1 VREDNLSTL
10 PRPILYASY
19 LQRPVMT
26 PRMNVVI
33 AGRIDPSMAAA
44 TVRSLRSDI
53 PPRVRTMRSIVSASV
68 GDQRFVL
75 FLVGVFGVAALL
87 LAALGLYSV
96 IAYLVVQ
103 RERELTIRVAL
114 GARASDILR
123 LVIGQGATLAL
134 AGIAIGSVLAVAAG
148 RLIADLLYGVSPI
161 DPIAFIGV
169 AVLIALVALMAC
181 WLPARR
187 ASRIALVALFALF
200 ALATGARA
208 QSVTIYRDAY
218 GVPHVFGQTDA
229 STVFG
234 FAYAQAED
242 NYARIE
248 ANYMLALGRG
258 AEMYGDSS
266 AGEDRLTLAL
276 DVPGLAQ
283 AEYRRLDAHTKALC
297 DGFAAGVNYY
307 LARHPGKY
315 LQHIEPW
322 YPLAFIRYN
331 YYVLGFVR
339 DPKIGVPFP
348 VNTGYFDGLT
358 NPARGSNG
366 WVIGPSKSATGHAML
381 FINPH
386 LPFFGPGQ
394 VYEGHV
400 HSDEG
405 WEFTGYTRFGF
416 PVPYVGHNQ
425 YLGWVSTDNA
435 ADVADGYVETF
446 DDPAHPLAYRY
457 GAGYRTA
464 TERTVDM
471 AGHRVR
477 FVATHHGP
485 IVATYNGKPVAARI
499 AHLADDGW
507 LAEWYAMTKAHNLR
521 EFKSA
526 IRPLAMLFGNVM
538 YADRDG
544 NTFYIYNGAV
554 PRRDPRFDWTKP
566 VDGSDPAT
574 EWHGYYPMD
583 SLPQLTNPATGWM
596 ENCNSSPFL
605 LTSSGNPDPAS
616 FTMPMVKEGMREN
629 PRARAS
635 RRILMGTAKFTF
647 DQWKAAAFDTH
658 VVSADSLIPMLLDSV
673 RGADAKLRGAAEIL
687 ANWDRRATVQSVS
700 MTVYSV
706 WHHALRDHGYVD
718 ALRIAMDS
726 TTPWGERN
734 RLQRPDDRETSLL
747 NRPRFDDGEP
757 SVAVPGVDG
766 YDGAVFTVY
775 TTPVAGQHRRY
786 GVLGGTYVSV
796 VEFGPTTHAL
806 SVHTFGASGD
816 PRSAHYADQS
826 PMYAKGEM
834 KPTWFTLE
842 EVRAHAV
849 TKIVLATTPNPRIVQ
864 GSSGS

>member
-1 VREDNLSTL
+1 M
-10 PRPILYASY
+10 AAG
-19 LQRPVMT
+19 
-26 PRMNVVI
+26 RMNVVI
-33 AGRIDPSMAAA
+33 TGQIDASTA
-44 TVRSLRSDI
+44 TSIVRALRPDA

-75 FLVGVFGVAALL
+75 FLVGVFGGAALL
-87 LAALGLYSV
+87 LAALGVYSV
-96 IAYLVVQ
+96 ISYLVAQ

-114 GARASDILR
+114 GARAADILG
-123 LVIGQGATLAL
+123 LVLRQGAILAVAGIVLGSLVAL
-134 AGIAIGSVLAVAAG
+134 AGTRLLAS
-148 RLIADLLYGVSPI
+148 LLYGVSAT
-161 DPIAFIGV
+161 DPIAFAGV
-169 AVLIALVALMAC
+169 ALVVAAVALAAC

-187 ASRIALVALFALF
+187 ASRIALVALFALGTR
-200 ALATGARA
+200 AHA
-208 QSVTIYRDAY
+208 QSVTIYRDTY
-218 GVPHVFGQTDA
+218 GVPHVFGTTDA

-242 NYARIE
+242 NFPRIE

-258 AEMYGDSS
+258 AAMYGDST
-266 AGEDRLTLAL
+266 AEEDRLTLAL
-276 DVPGLAQ
+276 DIPRLAV
-283 AEYRRLDAHTKALC
+283 AEYGRLDAHTRALC
-297 DGFAAGVNYY
+297 DAFAAGLNLYMQG
-307 LARHPGKY
+307 HPGRY
-315 LQHIEPW
+315 LKHIEPW

-348 VNTGYFDGLT
+348 VGRGYFDKFT
-358 NPARGSNG
+358 TPSNGSNG

-416 PVPYVGHNQ
+416 PLPYVGHNAN
-425 YLGWVSTDNA
+425 LGWVSTDNS

-446 DDPAHPLAYRY
+446 DDPSRPLAYRY
-457 GAGYRTA
+457 GNGYRTA
-464 TERTVDM
+464 TERFEEIG
-471 AGHRVR
+471 GHRVR
-477 FVATHHGP
+477 FVTTHHGP
-485 IVATYNGKPVAARI
+485 IVASYNGKPVAAHMAR
-499 AHLADDGW
+499 LADDGW
-507 LAEWYAMTKAHNLR
+507 LGEWYAMTKAHTLS
-521 EFKSA
+521 EFKA
-526 IRPLAMLFGNVM
+526 ALHPLAMLFGNVM

-544 NTFYIYNGAV
+544 NTFYLYNAAV
-554 PRRDPRFDWTKP
+554 PRRDPKFDWTKP

-574 EWHGYYPMD
+574 EWNGYYPMD

-605 LTSSGNPDPAS
+605 LTSTGNPDPAA
-616 FTMPMVKEGMREN
+616 FPMPMVKEGMREN

-635 RRILMGTAKFTF
+635 RRILTSTPKFTF
-647 DQWKAAAFDTH
+647 DQWKAAAFDTY
-658 VVSADSLIPMLLDSV
+658 VISADSLIPLLLAQVHDS
-673 RGADAKLRGAAEIL
+673 GTKLL
-687 ANWDRRATVQSVS
+687 ANWDRRATVSSVA
-700 MTVYSV
+700 MTVYSI
-706 WHHALRDHGYVD
+706 WHHQLGDHDYAT

-726 TTPWGERN
+726 AVPWGDRN
-734 RLQRPDDRETSLL
+734 RLQRIDDHATSILDL
-747 NRPRFDDGEP
+747 PAFSDAAP
-757 SVAVPGVDG
+757 SIPVPGVDG

-775 TTPVAGQHRRY
+775 TTDVAGQHRRY
-786 GVLGGTYVSV
+786 GVHGGTYVSV

-816 PRSAHYADQS
+816 PSSTHYVDQAQ
-826 PMYAKGEM
+826 MYAKGEM

-849 TKIVLATTPNPRIVQ
+849 TKIVLATTPNPRIVH
-864 GSSGS
+864 GS